1 MNKEEAV
8 RHLRKIKTYLKVDNI
23 KFESVPRYNEKMEAL
38 QYAIHF
44 LESAE
49 EVKK

>member
-8 RHLRKIKTYLKVDNI
+8 KGLEEISFDADHGLISISDFQRD
-23 KFESVPRYNEKMEAL
+23 AL
-38 QYAIHF
+38 EYATDF

>member
-1 MNKEEAV
+1 MNKEEAIEV
-8 RHLRKIKTYLKVDNI
+8 LNKVIELDCHDMMPY
-23 KFESVPRYNEKMEAL
+23 EVDAL

>member
-1 MNKEEAV
+1 MSREEAIEV
-8 RHLRKIKTYLKVDNI
+8 LSELKQTAYHDLT
-23 KFESVPRYNEKMEAL
+23 SVEMDAL

-49 EVKK
+49 EVKQINK